1 MYAPVHN
8 AYQESSIKKIV
19 GGGANKNRA
28 FQRGDD
34 TSLQNKNYARRGT
47 FLYDSL
53 TGQRFCHWL
62 TELSFLPDTYQ
73 RSIMGDD

>member
-1 MYAPVHN
+1 MRIELFAKCVLLGTVLMCTPVHN

-34 TSLQNKNYARRGT
+34 ASSQ
-47 FLYDSL
+47 
-53 TGQRFCHWL
+53 Q
-62 TELSFLPDTYQ
+62 
-73 RSIMGDD
+73 

>member
-1 MYAPVHN
+1 MPNKKALLRRSLAAEPTKIAPFREATMHP
-8 AYQESSIKKIV
+8 YKIKI
-19 GGGANKNRA
+19 
-28 FQRGDD
+28 
-34 TSLQNKNYARRGT
+34 YARRGT

-73 RSIMGDD
+73 RSLMGDD